1 MFIVA
6 IGSFLLE
13 PSVLSLPKF
22 AKPKL
27 RSLKLPFIVP
37 VIDEAQFERMARLA

>member
-27 RSLKLPFIVP
+27 RSLKLPFL
-37 VIDEAQFERMARLA
+37 DEAQFERMARLA